1 VSDRPDWFPEKLFP
15 VASRFVAV
23 GVARVWG
30 DRDFAF
36 RDKERKRFESL
47 FRRPRTVV
55 LPGAGHF
62 IQEDAPEQIA
72 RAIRNGWATLFRTN

>member
-1 VSDRPDWFPEKLFP
+1 M
-15 VASRFVAV
+15 

-47 FRRPRTVV
+47 FERHRTVM

-62 IQEDAPEQIA
+62 IQEDAPEEIA
-72 RAIRNGWATLFRTN
+72 KAIKQWWKSQWTET